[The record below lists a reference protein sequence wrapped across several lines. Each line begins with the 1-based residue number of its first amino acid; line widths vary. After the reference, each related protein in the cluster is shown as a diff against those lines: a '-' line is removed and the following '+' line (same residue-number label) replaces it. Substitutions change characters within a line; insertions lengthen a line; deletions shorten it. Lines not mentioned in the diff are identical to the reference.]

1 MVRLKR
7 ASEIADLLRAYKI
20 IVDDRQ
26 VGTIRTGGEV
36 AFDVAP
42 GRHSIWLRIDW
53 AESNKLEVVSDGL
66 PLELE
71 CGSNFA
77 GWRTFL
83 GVKHA
88 VSSRPGYLWLRLK
101 NAN

>member
-1 MVRLKR
+1 MILLNR
-7 ASEIADLLRAYKI
+7 AAQLADMLRAYKI
-20 IVDDRQ
+20 IVDGQQ
-26 VGTIRTGGEV
+26 VGTIRRGRQV
-36 AFDVAP
+36 RVDVAP

-53 AESNKLEVVSDGL
+53 TESNKLDFVSDGS

-77 GWRTFL
+77 GWRALL

-88 VSSRPGYLWLRLK
+88 VTSGPGYLWLRSK